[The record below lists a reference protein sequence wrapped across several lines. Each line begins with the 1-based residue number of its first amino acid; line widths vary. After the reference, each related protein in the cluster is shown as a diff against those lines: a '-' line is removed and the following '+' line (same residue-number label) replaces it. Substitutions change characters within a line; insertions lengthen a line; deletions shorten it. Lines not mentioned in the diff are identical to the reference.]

1 LIEGKCDVVQGHDHG
16 KQHCWN
22 GGQGMFDA
30 LDCCPVQDI
39 AIVRLPRG
47 AAKPGSF
54 GVRSTPQL
62 ML

>member
-1 LIEGKCDVVQGHDHG
+1 MLFKVTTTASNTDGMAVRECSMHWIALLCRTSPSCDYQEE
-16 KQHCWN
+16 
-22 GGQGMFDA
+22 
-30 LDCCPVQDI
+30 
-39 AIVRLPRG
+39 